1 MKHLRLA
8 LTAMVIGTVACS
20 SIQTVKDPAAYMATN
35 PEMVVVVFND
45 GSELPIAQ
53 PQLRGD
59 TLFGTWQ
66 GLGEPV
72 SAPLNQLQRIDAIQ
86 KDPKKTVLMVGGL
99 TAGAA
104 VFAYGFSRAWGN
116 SSTVCSWDRG
126 VDDRGD
132 PSDLGEERCFA
143 IR

>member
-8 LTAMVIGTVACS
+8 LAAVVLGTVACS
-20 SIQTVKDPAAYMATN
+20 SIQTVKDPAAYMSTN
-35 PEMVVVVFND
+35 PDMIVVVFND

-59 TLFGTWQ
+59 TLYGTWQ

-72 SAPLNQLQRIDAIQ
+72 VAPLSQLQRIDAVQ
-86 KDPKKTVLMVGGL
+86 KDPKKTALMVGGL

-104 VFAYGFSRAWGN
+104 VMAYGFSRVWVN
-116 SSTVCSWDRG
+116 SGVICSWDRG

-132 PSDLGEERCFA
+132 PTDLAEERCF
-143 IR
+143 RS